1 MLKKYTQK
9 ALDKY
14 RKIVEEEL
22 KRQLRL
28 KPQPT
33 TVSDGSRLEDSIQ
46 GRKLRGR
53 DGFGIYMNDY
63 GINVNQGRNP
73 GSLPN
78 PYKIEEWVR
87 YNKDKLD
94 LSTAT
99 PSKIK
104 KVAFAI
110 RKSISQNGIRPYRF
124 IDIVFEKIGP
134 AMTKEIEDAYMKDL
148 ELEFSKS
155 TPKS

>member
-14 RKIVEEEL
+14 RKIVEAEL
-22 KRQLRL
+22 KRQLRS
-28 KPQPT
+28 KPNPT

-53 DGFGIYMNDY
+53 DGFGIYMNGY
-63 GINVNQGRNP
+63 GINVNEGRNP
-73 GSLPN
+73 GKFPPPN
-78 PYKIEEWVR
+78 KIDAWVR
-87 YNKDKLD
+87 ENSSKLKLKDTKS
-94 LSTAT
+94 ST
-99 PSKIK
+99 
-104 KVAFAI
+104 I
-110 RKSISQNGIRPYRF
+110 RQVGYLIGKSISQYGIRPYRF
-124 IDIVFEKIGP
+124 IDIVFDKIGP

>member
-14 RKIVEEEL
+14 RKIVEAEL

-63 GINVNQGRNP
+63 GINVNEGRTP
-73 GSLPN
+73 GKFPPPN
-78 PYKIEEWVR
+78 KIDAWVR
-87 YNKDKLD
+87 ENSSKLKLKDTKP
-94 LSTAT
+94 STIR
-99 PSKIK
+99 KIGYL
-104 KVAFAI
+104 I
-110 RKSISQNGIRPYRF
+110 GKSISENGIRPYRF

-134 AMTKEIEDAYMKDL
+134 AMTKEIEEAYMKDL
-148 ELEFSKS
+148 EFEFSKS